1 MKSDS
6 LLFRPT
12 DIVFLTM
19 ILQNIVG
26 LLFIVLPSN
35 NSSSLLVLMSRLDSG
50 TFLLSPLNPDNGVH
64 FVLFFISAQVLDEC
78 DKSLVQW
85 ERIQKMLVL
94 KRRYRF
100 TIWHCLR
107 TRRMLTIMVDHNKQ
121 FGMHC
126 SGHWF
131 PQLRG
136 HLYLLIV
143 NR

>member
-50 TFLLSPLNPDNGVH
+50 TFLLSPLNPENGVH

-78 DKSLVQW
+78 DKSLVQ
-85 ERIQKMLVL
+85 
-94 KRRYRF
+94 
-100 TIWHCLR
+100 
-107 TRRMLTIMVDHNKQ
+107 
-121 FGMHC
+121 
-126 SGHWF
+126 
-131 PQLRG
+131 
-136 HLYLLIV
+136 
-143 NR
+143 